1 MWVRMTR
8 RVIAGRA
15 PREIGN
21 VLDLPEMEARLL
33 ILEQSAVECDA
44 PPSVPQEAGAAGHVE
59 TVEAPQAGV
68 EQAVT
73 RKRK

>member
-1 MWVRMTR
+1 MWVKMTR
-8 RVIAGRA
+8 QVVAGRA
-15 PREIGN
+15 PRAIGT

-44 PPSVPQEAGAAGHVE
+44 PPSVPEEAGAAGHVE
-59 TVEAPQAGV
+59 TAEAPRAGV

>member
-1 MWVRMTR
+1 MWVKMTR
-8 RVIAGRA
+8 RVIAGRK

-21 VLDLPEMEARLL
+21 VLDLPEQEARLL

-44 PPSVPQEAGAAGHVE
+44 PPVAPEEAGAAGHVE
-59 TVEAPQAGV
+59 TAEAPQTDV